1 MKARSLIFLTL
12 LLLTVSLG
20 VWWYVTD
27 ILPEQANQE
36 ENQGNNNPPAEEEEE
51 ETPPNTTGSGETV
64 EISVSGDS
72 YSFNPATIT
81 VPRDTLVR
89 LTFTNVGDVS
99 HDFSI
104 PALGVSTP
112 LVSPGSSRTIEF
124 TVPSEPGSVEYI
136 CTVLGHRDLGMRGT
150 LIIE

>member
-1 MKARSLIFLTL
+1 MKSKLLIFIIL
-12 LLLTVSLG
+12 LLLAASFG

-27 ILPEQANQE
+27 ILPERANQE
-36 ENQGNNNPPAEEEEE
+36 ENQGNSNPPAEEED

-64 EISVSGDS
+64 EVSVSGDS
-72 YSFNPATIT
+72 YSFNPATVT
-81 VPRDTLVR
+81 VLRDTLVR
-89 LTFTNVGDVS
+89 LTFTNVGDAA

-104 PALGVSTP
+104 PALGVATP

>member
-1 MKARSLIFLTL
+1 MKAKFLILIL
-12 LLLTVSLG
+12 LALLAASFG
-20 VWWYVTD
+20 IWWYVTD
-27 ILPEQANQE
+27 ILPERANQE

-89 LTFTNVGDVS
+89 LTFTNVGDAA